1 MEDLRRQLM
10 RAPSPQAPAYS
21 WFKAVVF
28 ALLAWN
34 TVVFVSRGTVSEG
47 LDSIAWLVLLA
58 LFELETG
65 AAPAPRKRAAVIHGA
80 RLVAAMAIP
89 VAAVGYFLD
98 REWLDTINS
107 VLWIAVVAILEFQVR
122 FPAAAARYRA
132 WRGAIAAGLYS
143 SLGTVALVW
152 LWRADW
158 FSAYDALLWL
168 LAFVTIEIN
177 VLQVLRRRPTTARAA
192 ASRF

>member
-1 MEDLRRQLM
+1 MEALRRQLM
-10 RAPSPQAPAYS
+10 QAPSAQARAYS
-21 WFKAVVF
+21 CFKAVVF

-34 TVVFVSRGTVSEG
+34 TVVFVSRGTFSEG

-65 AAPAPRKRAAVIHGA
+65 AAPAPHKRAAVIHGM

-98 REWLDTINS
+98 REWLDAINS
-107 VLWIAVVAILEFQVR
+107 TLWIAVVAILEIQVR
-122 FPAAAARYRA
+122 FPAAAERYRA
-132 WRGAIAAGLYS
+132 WCGVMAAGLYS
-143 SLGTVALVW
+143 GLGTVALVW

-177 VLQVLRRRPTTARAA
+177 VLQVLRRQRTTSRAA
-192 ASRF
+192 TSRL

>member
-1 MEDLRRQLM
+1 MDAIERRMM
-10 RAPSPQAPAYS
+10 RAVHPQARAYW
-21 WFKAVVF
+21 WFKAVIF

-34 TVVFVSRGTVSEG
+34 TAVFVYRGTFSEG

-65 AAPAPRKRAAVIHGA
+65 AAPAPHKRAAVIHGA

-89 VAAVGYFLD
+89 VAAVSYFFD
-98 REWLDTINS
+98 REWLDAINS
-107 VLWIAVVAILEFQVR
+107 TLWIAVVAILEIQVR

-132 WRGAIAAGLYS
+132 WCGVIAAGLYS
-143 SLGTVALVW
+143 GLGTVALVW

-177 VLQVLRRRPTTARAA
+177 LLQVLRRQRTTSRAA
-192 ASRF
+192 TSRL

>member
-1 MEDLRRQLM
+1 VPFSF
-10 RAPSPQAPAYS
+10 APNSVFA
-21 WFKAVVF
+21 WFKAAIF
-28 ALLAWN
+28 MLLAWN
-34 TVVFVSRGTVSEG
+34 TAVFVYGGTFSEG

-65 AAPAPRKRAAVIHGA
+65 AAQASGKHAAAIHAA
-80 RLVAAMAIP
+80 RLAAATAIP

-98 REWLDTINS
+98 REWLDAINS

-122 FPAAAARYRA
+122 FAAAARYRA
-132 WRGAIAAGLYS
+132 LTTTVAGSLYCGLGAIA
-143 SLGTVALVW
+143 VVW

-158 FSAYDALLWL
+158 FSAYDALVWL

-177 VLQVLRRRPTTARAA
+177 VLQVLQRRSATPRVA
-192 ASRF
+192 ASTF

>member
-1 MEDLRRQLM
+1 VHVETLEP
-10 RAPSPQAPAYS
+10 AAPAFR
-21 WFKAVVF
+21 WFKVVVF

-34 TVVFVSRGTVSEG
+34 TLVFVSRGTFSEG

-65 AAPAPRKRAAVIHGA
+65 AAPAPRKWAAVIHGA

-107 VLWIAVVAILEFQVR
+107 ALWIAVVAILEIQVR
-122 FPAAAARYRA
+122 FPAVAARYSV
-132 WRGAIAAGLYS
+132 WRGAVVAGLYS
-143 SLGTVALVW
+143 GLGAVALVW
-152 LWRADW
+152 LWRSDW

-177 VLQVLRRRPTTARAA
+177 VLQVLRRRPATARAA
-192 ASRF
+192 ASRL

>member
-1 MEDLRRQLM
+1 MM
-10 RAPSPQAPAYS
+10 
-21 WFKAVVF
+21 
-28 ALLAWN
+28 LAWN
-34 TVVFVSRGTVSEG
+34 TAMFVYGGTFSEG

-65 AAPAPRKRAAVIHGA
+65 AAQASGKQAAAIHAA
-80 RLVAAMAIP
+80 RLAAATAIP

-98 REWLDTINS
+98 QEWLDAINS

-122 FPAAAARYRA
+122 FAAAAARYRA
-132 WRGAIAAGLYS
+132 LTTTAAGSLYCGLGAIA
-143 SLGTVALVW
+143 VVW

-177 VLQVLRRRPTTARAA
+177 VLQVLQRRSATLRVA

>member
-1 MEDLRRQLM
+1 M
-10 RAPSPQAPAYS
+10 RVTRPWTGAYS

-34 TVVFVSRGTVSEG
+34 TAIFVYRGTFSEG

-65 AAPAPRKRAAVIHGA
+65 ASPAPRKRATVIHLA

-98 REWLDTINS
+98 REWLDTMNS
-107 VLWIAVVAILEFQVR
+107 ALWIAVVAILEFQVR
-122 FPAAAARYRA
+122 FPASAARYRA
-132 WRGAIAAGLYS
+132 LCGAVAAGFYAG
-143 SLGTVALVW
+143 LGVVALVW

-177 VLQVLRRRPTTARAA
+177 VLQVLQRRPATARGA
-192 ASRF
+192 ASRL